1 MSKHTPGPWRV
12 GSTLGMNAN
21 MICVGD
27 DNEGIAS
34 VYGIPF
40 NTDVS
45 DPYLKEKRP
54 KALANAYLIAAAPE
68 LLAALERV
76 RLEWNESKFLKL
88 ATRQAV
94 DAAINKAGGE
104 MK

>member
-1 MSKHTPGPWRV
+1 MSKISGTWYIHKDED
-12 GSTLGMNAN
+12 
-21 MICVGD
+21 GD
-27 DNEGIAS
+27 
-34 VYGIPF
+34 
-40 NTDVS
+40 
-45 DPYLKEKRP
+45 
-54 KALANAYLIAAAPE
+54 ALAIAEHGTGPNGGWVGINIARMPVPSKHKTRNDINRNARLIAAAPE